1 MAKSKGGSLLSSIKL
16 KKTKSQSLQY
26 QLYSKLRD
34 MILNGSLAEGERL
47 PASRVLAL
55 ELEISRTTVIY
66 VFDRLTSEGLVVS
79 KTGSGSFVKDVFYQQ
94 QQLLQPARRK
104 SKKANTDAPE
114 PDQSMQGT
122 SAELAS
128 SSVLPLPKV
137 SQSFLKKAQQ
147 LPMPISHSVQQSF
160 STAIPAIDAFPLP
173 VWARLVAKH
182 SRLPN
187 LTRYNSSKGSR
198 ALRQA
203 ISSHLHADRGMVCD
217 AEQIY
222 ITSGAHQAFSFLA
235 QLLIDP
241 GDKVWI
247 ENPGSR
253 VARNG
258 LLQSEPVLIPVPVD
272 NEGFDVESAQK
283 LSLDFKVATVTPSH
297 QQPRGVLLGLARRLA
312 LLKAADQ
319 ANAWVIE
326 DDYDGEL
333 FYHHEPLP
341 TLFSLSQAQRVITV
355 GTFSKTIFPALRLG
369 YFVVPKHLVNSIDN
383 VINSFLAAVPLPIQ
397 AALAEF
403 IKAGYF
409 ATHIRR
415 SKKLYLERYQ
425 AITHG
430 IERDLNEYL
439 APIPTSTGFHLLAL
453 FKQSH
458 SEQGI
463 AESAL
468 LENILVRQLNNYC
481 CEAVS
486 EKGIALGFGCITPE
500 QIDVSIKK
508 LATVF
513 QRGAPL

>member
-1 MAKSKGGSLLSSIKL
+1 MAKSKGGSLLSSIEL
-16 KKTKSQSLQY
+16 KKTQSQSLQY

-34 MILNGSLAEGERL
+34 MILNGSLPGGERL

-55 ELEISRTTVIY
+55 ELEISRTTVIN
-66 VFDRLTSEGLVVS
+66 VFDRLNSEGLVEA

-94 QQLLQPARRK
+94 QQLLQSSRRK
-104 SKKANTDAPE
+104 SKYTKVNAVELTRE
-114 PDQSMQGT
+114 QS
-122 SAELAS
+122 SEFALS
-128 SSVLPLPKV
+128 LPKV
-137 SQSFLKKAQQ
+137 SQSFIKKSQQ

-160 STAIPAIDAFPLP
+160 STAIPAIDAFPLS

-203 ISSHLHADRGMVCD
+203 IASHLHADRGMICD

-258 LLQSEPVLIPVPVD
+258 LLQSAPLLIPVPVD
-272 NEGFDVESAQK
+272 SQGLDVEFAQRVAA
-283 LSLDFKVATVTPSH
+283 DFKVATVTPSH
-297 QQPRGVLLGLARRLA
+297 QQPRGVLLSLARRLS

-326 DDYDGEL
+326 DDFDGEL
-333 FYHHEPLP
+333 FYHHQPLP

-369 YFVVPKHLVNSIDN
+369 YFVVPQHLVNSIDSS
-383 VINSFLAAVPLPIQ
+383 INSFLPAVPLPIQ

-403 IKAGYF
+403 IKAGHF

-425 AITHG
+425 AISYA
-430 IERDLNEYL
+430 IEQHLNEYL
-439 APIPTSTGFHLLAL
+439 EPIATSTGFHLLAL
-453 FKQSH
+453 FKQLH
-458 SEQGI
+458 SEQAI
-463 AESAL
+463 ADSAL
-468 LENILVRQLNNYC
+468 QENILVRQLNNYC
-481 CEAVS
+481 TQAVS
-486 EKGIALGFGCITPE
+486 EKGIVLGFGCITPE

-513 QRGAPL
+513 QREIIT

>member
-34 MILNGSLAEGERL
+34 MILNGSLAGGERL

-55 ELEISRTTVIY
+55 ELEISRTTVIN
-66 VFDRLTSEGLVVS
+66 VFDRLISEGLVES

-94 QQLLQPARRK
+94 QQLLKSARRK
-104 SKKANTDAPE
+104 SKKTNSE
-114 PDQSMQGT
+114 VFELDQSIAGT
-122 SAELAS
+122 SS
-128 SSVLPLPKV
+128 SALQRPKV

-160 STAIPAIDAFPLP
+160 STAIPAIDSFPLP

-187 LTRYNSSKGSR
+187 LTRYNSSKGSH

-283 LSLDFKVATVTPSH
+283 LSADFKVATVTPSH
-297 QQPRGVLLGLARRLA
+297 QQPRGVLLSLARRLA

-383 VINSFLAAVPLPIQ
+383 AINSFLPAVPLPIQ

-403 IKAGYF
+403 IKAGHF

-425 AITHG
+425 AITHV

-458 SEQGI
+458 CEQGI
-463 AESAL
+463 ADRAL

-486 EKGIALGFGCITPE
+486 EKGIVLGFGCITPE

-513 QRGAPL
+513 QRELII